1 MASRWDVV
9 AGRALVLGGSPAA
22 LPAAALISFFKKNTQ
37 HGVIWRCPMMEMS
50 GSTLP
55 VASGQTSS
63 RLSCAGVAGAGWQ
76 PLTRPRAL
84 PVPGCGADTVK
95 APVGLRSRAAR
106 HATSGAKL
114 AESGC
119 ESGRAGSAAS
129 LGAAASRGTG
139 GSASPL
145 LPDAFSQGRRGN
157 GVGTGTCCLCLRL
170 SRLHCT
176 GTASRNLQ
184 SLQLCWQLGLFLFF
198 FFCLLTAHLCW
209 NTGAR

>member
-1 MASRWDVV
+1 MMETS
-9 AGRALVLGGSPAA
+9 GSM
-22 LPAAALISFFKKNTQ
+22 LPAASRRA
-37 HGVIWRCPMMEMS
+37 
-50 GSTLP
+50 
-55 VASGQTSS
+55 SS

-76 PLTRPRAL
+76 PLTCPRVL
-84 PVPGCGADTVK
+84 PVRGCGTDMVK
-95 APVGLRSRAAR
+95 APVGLGSRAAR

-157 GVGTGTCCLCLRL
+157 GVGTGTCCLRLRL

-184 SLQLCWQLGLFLFF
+184 SLQLCWQLGFFLFF
-198 FFCLLTAHLCW
+198 FWFFFCCCFCFAS
-209 NTGAR
+209 